1 MVVMVVNVHVSQP
14 MTKKDEWPQC
24 QAPHVVSVDGL
35 FGKIPELAPAKKTE
49 AFGDENRFQC
59 LWSSNSIGKDLLF
72 RGIANMAKEEAK
84 AQSRRKV
91 VQIPKKEEM
100 ILKRK
105 K

>member
-1 MVVMVVNVHVSQP
+1 
-14 MTKKDEWPQC
+14 MT
-24 QAPHVVSVDGL
+24 
-35 FGKIPELAPAKKTE
+35 
-49 AFGDENRFQC
+49 
-59 LWSSNSIGKDLLF
+59 
-72 RGIANMAKEEAK
+72 KEEAK